1 MNKIKPL
8 HNPTNNLLIGFSLII
23 SGFDFKKFFYPKR
36 RSILWQPSDKGL
48 LNIHLLDNSLSEE
61 FLDFYN
67 YVCQKVDLTANNEE
81 ILLTL
86 KGIFRK
92 REKFYKSLNS
102 ISRQDAMG
110 VFGELTFLK
119 EQLSNSDDYK
129 SIIAGWRRPD
139 RSTHDFDFDEIGYEI
154 KAVGLS
160 SKSIKIANENQLD
173 KLNHE
178 TLFLVC
184 YLVECF
190 PSTTKNSIK
199 ELFDKISKMIQSP
212 ILETEILEKIDINL
226 EDFKFDITAQYK
238 IVNEI
243 DSEFPKIT
251 SHNLNEN
258 LSNIRYNVSLSYVE
272 QHGEKSKMAE

>member
-154 KAVGLS
+154 KAAGLS

>member
-1 MNKIKPL
+1 MKEIKPL
-8 HNPTNNLLIGFSLII
+8 HDPTNNLLIGFSLII
-23 SGFDFKKFFYPKR
+23 SDFDFKNFFYPKR
-36 RSILWQPSDKGL
+36 RSILWQPSDNGL

-102 ISRQDAMG
+102 ISRQETMG
-110 VFGELTFLK
+110 LFGELTFLR
-119 EQLSNSDDYK
+119 EQLSTSEDFK
-129 SIIAGWRRPD
+129 SIIDGWRRPD
-139 RSTHDFDFDEIGYEI
+139 RSTHDFDYDKIGYEI
-154 KAVGLS
+154 KAAGLS
-160 SKSIKIANENQLD
+160 SNSIKIANENQLD

-190 PSTTKNSIK
+190 PSKTKNSIK

-212 ILETEILEKIDINL
+212 ILETEILEKVDTDL
-226 EDFKFDITAQYK
+226 ENFKFDITAQYK
-238 IVNEI
+238 IINEV
-243 DSEFPKIT
+243 DTDFPKIT
-251 SHNLNEN
+251 SENLNEN
-258 LSNIRYNVSLSYVE
+258 LSNIRYNLSLTYIE
-272 QHGEKSKMAE
+272 EHGEKSKMAE